1 MTKLAPGLAKQTEA
15 TVPLGR
21 LGRAWDCAMAAV
33 FLVSPAA
40 SYISGHTVVVDGGAW
55 LYKPPFVG
63 EVENVSALS
72 RSLERKSKLAHVP
85 SKHTSSRSFL

>member
-1 MTKLAPGLAKQTEA
+1 MAKIAPSLSKEKEA

-33 FLVSPAA
+33 FIASPAA
-40 SYISGHTVVVDGGAW
+40 SYISGHTIVVDGGDW
-55 LYKPPFVG
+55 LYKPPMIG
-63 EVENVSALS
+63 KAENVSAMS
-72 RSLERKSKLAHVP
+72 RSLEQRSKAAHGP

>member
-1 MTKLAPGLAKQTEA
+1 MAKIAPGLAKKKEA

-33 FLVSPAA
+33 FIVSPAA
-40 SYISGHTVVVDGGAW
+40 SYISGHTVVVDGGDW
-55 LYKPPFVG
+55 LYKPPLVR

-72 RSLERKSKLAHVP
+72 RNLERKSKVAHGP